1 MSLQEASGLG
11 FRNLECFNLALLSK
25 QAWRLVTTPS
35 SLLAQV
41 LKARY
46 FPREF
51 FFTAE
56 LGDRPSMT
64 WRSIVGARGALQ
76 QGLSRIIGNGATTA
90 FWGDRWLPHGRIIT
104 RRPPHSNFPNLVAD
118 LIDWDAGGWEFD
130 LISNVFWPVDV
141 HNILQVPIGAPEI
154 EDRLVW
160 IYSKLG
166 VFTFRL

>member
-25 QAWRLVTTPS
+25 QAWRQVTTPS

-46 FPREF
+46 FPREI
-51 FFTAE
+51 FFTEE

-64 WRSIVGARGALQ
+64 WRSIVGARGALK

-90 FWGDRWLPHGRIIT
+90 FW
-104 RRPPHSNFPNLVAD
+104 
-118 LIDWDAGGWEFD
+118 
-130 LISNVFWPVDV
+130 
-141 HNILQVPIGAPEI
+141 
-154 EDRLVW
+154 
-160 IYSKLG
+160 
-166 VFTFRL
+166 